1 MAKQHISKHAKDVSK
16 GDAAG
21 AASRPARA
29 GERQTRRRR
38 PQGRAKAV
46 EVQPGASAAAAP
58 LPEADVDSSAM
69 STGSGTTGRAASP
82 SKAKSKRPGGAE
94 ASGADRPP
102 ASTKRAVL
110 IGMLERA
117 EGASVTEI
125 GQRLG
130 WLPHTVRAAITG
142 LRHAG
147 REVSRSKDPSGQ
159 SVYRVA
165 PIATHER

>member
-1 MAKQHISKHAKDVSK
+1 MAKQQISKLAKDVSK

-21 AASRPARA
+21 AASTLARA
-29 GERQTRRRR
+29 SEHQTRRGR
-38 PQGRAKAV
+38 PQGRAKAA
-46 EVQPGASAAAAP
+46 EVQPGASAAP
-58 LPEADVDSSAM
+58 LPKADVDSSAM
-69 STGSGTTGRAASP
+69 STGSGTTGRPASP
-82 SKAKSKRPGGAE
+82 SKAKSKRTVPAE
-94 ASGADRPP
+94 APGADRPP

-117 EGASVTEI
+117 EGASITEI

-147 REVSRSKDPSGQ
+147 REVTRGKDQSGQ
-159 SVYRVA
+159 SVYRLA
-165 PIATHER
+165 PVETPDR

>member
-1 MAKQHISKHAKDVSK
+1 
-16 GDAAG
+16 
-21 AASRPARA
+21 
-29 GERQTRRRR
+29 
-38 PQGRAKAV
+38 
-46 EVQPGASAAAAP
+46 
-58 LPEADVDSSAM
+58 M

-82 SKAKSKRPGGAE
+82 SKAKSRPGGAAE

-117 EGASVTEI
+117 EGASVAEI

-142 LRHAG
+142 LRHVG
-147 REVSRSKDPSGQ
+147 REVSRSKDPSGP
-159 SVYRVA
+159 SVYRLA
-165 PIATHER
+165 PVEITDR